1 MGFDMSEK
9 HILALDIGG
18 SKLILGLVSTA
29 GELLDFVQRAIPTGT
44 QKDDLLGLI
53 DNTYAQLAE
62 KADISHVTA
71 CGVTVPGLAD
81 PKKGLWIHAAFSG
94 IANLPIADIL
104 KEKFGVPVY
113 IENDVNACAIAEMRF
128 GGAKDVADFIWV
140 TVSNGVG
147 GAVVLNG
154 ELYSGSCGNAG
165 EIGHVKVE
173 FENPLPCGC
182 GGTGCLESMAAGPGI
197 AKRYLAAIGQEWDGI
212 MRSKE
217 VSVLVAQGDTI
228 ARQCFE
234 QTGEYLGVALGNAVN
249 LMNPLRVF
257 VGGGVTMDY
266 DLFAPQM
273 CEAFERTIFKKA
285 NPDAAIEKSHL
296 GYYAGLLG
304 AAALAI

>member
-1 MGFDMSEK
+1 MNEK

-29 GELLDFVQRAIPTGT
+29 GEVLEFVQSPIPAGT
-44 QKDDLLGLI
+44 QKDSLLELI
-53 DNTYAQLAE
+53 DTVYAQLSA
-62 KADISHVTA
+62 KTDISCAVA

-104 KEKFGVPVY
+104 QKRFGVPVY
-113 IENDVNACAIAEMRF
+113 IENDVNACAIAEMKF
-128 GGAKDVADFIWV
+128 GGAGDVSDFLWV

-147 GAVVLNG
+147 GAVVLGG
-154 ELYSGSCGNAG
+154 ELYTGSCGNAG
-165 EIGHVKVE
+165 EIGHVKAE
-173 FENPLPCGC
+173 FEHPLLCGC
-182 GGTGCLESMAAGPGI
+182 GGMGCLEAMAAGPGI
-197 AKRYLAAIGQEWDGI
+197 AKRYLAAMGQEWDGV

-217 VSVLVAQGDTI
+217 VSELVASGDTV

-234 QTGEYLGVALGNAVN
+234 QTGEYLGIALGNAVN

-273 CEAFERTIFKKA
+273 QAAFERTIFKKA
-285 NPDAAIEKSHL
+285 NSDVAIEKSHL
-296 GYYAGLLG
+296 GYHAGLLG